1 MHTFQPYPIDML
13 DINPFTKLS
22 KEWAL
27 VTAGDKEKSN
37 TMTVSWGGTGVLWGK
52 NVVFIF
58 IRESRYTKDFID
70 NGEFFSL
77 SFLSEKYRDALKYC
91 GAHSGRGEDKWSKA
105 GLTPATRHGIP
116 YPVPRHGYFYVTKAR
131 TQRLTAVPI
140 AAVIRVLIFIVILAV
155 AQLVIQFR
163 LQAVLHE
170 FGYGLFK

>member
-91 GAHSGRGEDKWSKA
+91 GAHSGRGEDKWAKA

-116 YPVPRHGYFYVTKAR
+116 YPDEANLVFLCRKMA
-131 TQRLTAVPI
+131 AVPI
-140 AAVIRVLIFIVILAV
+140 EEASFTDKAIMHQWYGDHDMHTMYVGEIIEVAAR
-155 AQLVIQFR
+155 
-163 LQAVLHE
+163 
-170 FGYGLFK
+170 